1 MKTEQG
7 KADSLN
13 RLIFDNEPLLKKQ
26 HIILSHT
33 VLMDEALVSKYRDQ
47 YILVDSL
54 ATNTIEII

>member
-1 MKTEQG
+1 MK
-7 KADSLN
+7 SLILS
-13 RLIFDNEPLLKKQ
+13 RQQ
-26 HIILSHT
+26 HIIQSYT